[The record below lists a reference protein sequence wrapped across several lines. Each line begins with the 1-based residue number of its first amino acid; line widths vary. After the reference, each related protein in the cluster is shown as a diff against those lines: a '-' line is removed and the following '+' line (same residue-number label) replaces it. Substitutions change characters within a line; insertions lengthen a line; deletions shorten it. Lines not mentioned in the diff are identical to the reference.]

1 MVGGGG
7 DVTCINIITDGA
19 GSGSSGV
26 VKKMKNLKLVKTE
39 IRMDGICGA
48 GGGWGGE
55 VDGIKLKKR
64 GIYVSYIY
72 VSYL

>member
-1 MVGGGG
+1 MNGVGDGGGWWG
-7 DVTCINIITDGA
+7 CNLYA

-26 VKKMKNLKLVKTE
+26 VRKMKNLKLVKTE